1 MNSDGTLP
9 VDAGGLPANAPLW
22 DAGEKLKGVSA
33 NSRRIYA
40 DLNVSSSPT
49 LFTKDNVSAAAL
61 GLSSN
66 SERDKLVDHIRGIDA
81 YDINNNHNY
90 TEQKPYKL
98 GDIFHSNAVIV
109 GEPSRYFEDKGYS
122 GSNGFYQTY
131 KNRKKVIIAGANDG
145 MLHAFDAATGSEV
158 WAFIPKSLLTDLRDM
173 RYDHTFFVDA
183 SPKVADIWFYSSDTD
198 TTKSV
203 SEWKTVL
210 ISGLRKGGDTH
221 FALDITDTENPKV
234 LWEFPSSTDA
244 YKVGES
250 WSEPVIGRVKIEVGD
265 ELYERWVAFVGGGY
279 LQGEHQH
286 SDPDGRSFFVLE
298 VKTGAILWQYYY
310 KDNISEK
317 EMMRWGLPSS
327 PTLLDMDKDG
337 FIDKV
342 YIGDLGGNMWV
353 FNVSADDKNKKS
365 NSLWSGRRLYDG
377 TSNHPIYYQPAVTLD
392 KTGTP
397 WVYWG
402 TGDREDPTNKNTY
415 DRFYGVKDDQDDGT
429 GYPYRE
435 SNLTDVSTTNTFD
448 PDPLNKGAANKGWYI
463 RLEKMEKVL
472 ARPAVFSD
480 IVYFTTFLPGDQKE
494 CRVAGTAR
502 LYFVEFRS
510 GGGATTFSSAA
521 YLSNTTSARYKEIGD
536 GLASAPVISVDSKG
550 KATVM
555 VGTTGSQVFSQQIY
569 SKSGGKQLLYWRELT
584 GATP

>member
-1 MNSDGTLP
+1 
-9 VDAGGLPANAPLW
+9 
-22 DAGEKLKGVSA
+22 
-33 NSRRIYA
+33 
-40 DLNVSSSPT
+40 
-49 LFTKDNVSAAAL
+49 
-61 GLSSN
+61 
-66 SERDKLVDHIRGIDA
+66 
-81 YDINNNHNY
+81 
-90 TEQKPYKL
+90 
-98 GDIFHSNAVIV
+98 
-109 GEPSRYFEDKGYS
+109 
-122 GSNGFYQTY
+122 
-131 KNRKKVIIAGANDG
+131 
-145 MLHAFDAATGSEV
+145 
-158 WAFIPKSLLTDLRDM
+158 
-173 RYDHTFFVDA
+173 
-183 SPKVADIWFYSSDTD
+183 
-198 TTKSV
+198 
-203 SEWKTVL
+203 
-210 ISGLRKGGDTH
+210 
-221 FALDITDTENPKV
+221 
-234 LWEFPSSTDA
+234 
-244 YKVGES
+244 
-250 WSEPVIGRVKIEVGD
+250 
-265 ELYERWVAFVGGGY
+265 VGGGY

-286 SDPDGRSFFVLE
+286 SEPDGRSFFVLDM
-298 VKTGAILWQYYY
+298 KTGAILWEYYY

-317 EMMRWGLPSS
+317 EMMRWGLPAS
-327 PTLLDMDKDG
+327 PAVLDMDKDG

-377 TSNHPIYYQPAVTLD
+377 TSNHPIYYQPAVALD

-402 TGDREDPTNKNTY
+402 TGDREDPTNKSSY
-415 DRFYGVKDDQDDGT
+415 DRFYGVKDDQEDGT

-435 SNLTDVSTTNTFD
+435 SNLTDVTTTNTFD

-472 ARPAVFSD
+472 ARPAAFSG
-480 IVYFTTFLPGDQKE
+480 IVYFTTFTPGDQKE

-550 KATVM
+550 RATVM

-569 SKSGGKQLLYWRELT
+569 SQSGGKQLLYWREHT